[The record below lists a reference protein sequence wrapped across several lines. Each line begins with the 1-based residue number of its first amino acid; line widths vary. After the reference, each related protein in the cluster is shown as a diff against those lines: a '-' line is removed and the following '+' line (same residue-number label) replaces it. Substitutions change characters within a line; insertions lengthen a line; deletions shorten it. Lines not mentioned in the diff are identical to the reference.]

1 MITLAVF
8 VGRSI
13 IFSKMTI
20 VSFWKMIDC
29 ECWYFLVISAIS
41 VQISFVPHFYTNVR
55 GWSPGMVPQ
64 FIFICD
70 FSNLIQSFITND
82 ESRDMVVIYYLF
94 NGNSWSISPVCCW
107 CNDTYYVLLGLY
119 DDFSCWL
126 SFARLARIYPLYCC
140 CDCYFI
146 FYISILSGVIQVCS
160 IFKHKSLQMRSSR
173 PIMTKI
179 RSFVCELDLW
189 SFLGI

>member
-1 MITLAVF
+1 
-8 VGRSI
+8 
-13 IFSKMTI
+13 
-20 VSFWKMIDC
+20 
-29 ECWYFLVISAIS
+29 
-41 VQISFVPHFYTNVR
+41 
-55 GWSPGMVPQ
+55 MVPK

-82 ESRDMVVIYYLF
+82 ESRDMVVIHYLF
-94 NGNSWSISPVCCW
+94 NGNSWSISTVCCW
-107 CNDTYYVLLGLY
+107 CNDTYYVLIGLY

-160 IFKHKSLQMRSSR
+160 SR
-173 PIMTKI
+173 PIITKL

-189 SFLGI
+189 SFFGNSGYFSIEFCALMTISDFIITLDVTKMDENRFKNLRKIQRQNFPMNIWITLSQI